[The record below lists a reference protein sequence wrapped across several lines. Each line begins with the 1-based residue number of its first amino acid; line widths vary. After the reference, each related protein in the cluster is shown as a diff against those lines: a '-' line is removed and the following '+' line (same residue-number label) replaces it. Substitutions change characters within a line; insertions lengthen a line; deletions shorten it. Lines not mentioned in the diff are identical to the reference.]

1 MRILRWSALGVVL
14 AVAVLLSLFLVVGT
28 PVPTP
33 PGPPENVPRV
43 VVGMGDSTMS
53 GEGAG
58 DYDPVTNGKGGDWCH
73 RSPYASILQVKLP
86 TAPQAINL
94 ACSGAPSGQVEFGDT
109 KQYTEPSQAARLR
122 DLATTHRVVA
132 IVLAIGANDD
142 PSFSHVLDACV
153 QAYLSPS
160 RPGCAVTIGPDWQ
173 RRVDAMV
180 PKVVRAIRDIRTAM
194 AGAGYQN
201 DDYQLVLQS
210 YASPVAPNVLEPLRN
225 LSGCPLRRED
235 LKWVHDKAVPALTDG
250 MRLAARQT
258 GVRFLDL
265 SQAGVGHEACSN
277 TDPKKEWFR
286 RLAVQWSDL
295 QSDQRA
301 AHALQESFHPNA
313 AGHAQIGR
321 CEREFLG
328 DVEPAALCRTGP
340 DGDLHAAAVAAPGP

>member
-14 AVAVLLSLFLVVGT
+14 AVVVLLSLFLVVGSPP
-28 PVPTP
+28 PVP
-33 PGPPENVPRV
+33 PGPPENAPRV
-43 VVGMGDSTMS
+43 IVGMGDSTMS

-58 DYDPVTNGKGGDWCH
+58 DYDAATNGKDGDWCH
-73 RSPYASILQVKLP
+73 RSPHASILRVKLP

-94 ACSGAPSGQVEFGDT
+94 ACSGAPSGQVELGET
-109 KQYTEPSQAARLR
+109 KQYNETSQAARLR
-122 DLATTHRVVA
+122 DLAITHRVVA

-142 PSFSHVLDACV
+142 PSFSHVLDDCV
-153 QAYLSPS
+153 QSYLSPG
-160 RPGCAVTIGPDWQ
+160 RAGCAQTIGPLWQ
-173 RRVDAMV
+173 NRVDAMV

-201 DDYQLVLQS
+201 TDYQLVLQS

-225 LSGCPLRRED
+225 LSGCPLRRDD
-235 LKWVHDKAVPALTDG
+235 LQWVHSQAVPVLTDG
-250 MRLAARQT
+250 MRLAARQA

-265 SQAGVGHEACSN
+265 SQAGLGHESCSN

-313 AGHAQIGR
+313 AGHEQIGR
-321 CEREFLG
+321 CEREFLDG
-328 DVEPAALCRTGP
+328 VEPAALCRTGA
-340 DGDLHAAAVAAPGP
+340 DGDLHAAPVAAPGP